1 VNNCPFNKL
10 NMTPEY
16 YEGQE
21 GIDVID
27 CIKILGLNF
36 NTGNILKYLTRT
48 GKKTPDK
55 LVDLE
60 KAKVYLEREIEY
72 ERNRK

>member
-1 VNNCPFNKL
+1 
-10 NMTPEY
+10 MTPEY

-27 CIKILGLNF
+27 CVKILGLNF
-36 NTGNILKYLTRT
+36 NTGNILKYITRT

-55 LVDLE
+55 LADLE
-60 KAKVYLEREIEY
+60 KAKVYLEREIDY
-72 ERNRK
+72 ETKRNE